1 MATSMNSDRAA
12 ASQEARSCLVEGYA
26 HDRFADVRRIF
37 EENIRDGVDVG
48 ASLSVAVAGELVV
61 DLWGGWSDA
70 GRTRPWQQDT
80 LVNVYSVSKTMA
92 AMTILLLADKAV
104 LDPDA
109 TVAFYWPEFAQSGK
123 KEVRLR
129 HLLAHSAGLSGWKEP
144 MATTDLF
151 DWEKA
156 TTLLARQQPYW
167 EPGSAPGYHGITQ
180 GFLLGEV
187 VRRATGEML
196 GDIFQREIAEPLG
209 ADFHLGLDPVHH
221 ARVAPMIAERTHDG
235 PPRGTPTELM
245 INAVTNPLLYP
256 FMTEATGTAE
266 WTAAHIYA
274 ANGQGNAR
282 SIAKAHALLANGGE
296 VGGRR
301 LLSEAWCRRALK
313 LQIEG
318 LDLVLGMPARFGLG
332 FGLPGDWLEA
342 PHSDCIFWPGSGGAM
357 SLVDLRAR
365 MSFGYAM
372 NQRGGSGTLVDPRPM
387 KLLRAVWAALSDF

>member
-1 MATSMNSDRAA
+1 
-12 ASQEARSCLVEGYA
+12 
-26 HDRFADVRRIF
+26 
-37 EENIRDGVDVG
+37 
-48 ASLSVAVAGELVV
+48 
-61 DLWGGWSDA
+61 
-70 GRTRPWQQDT
+70 
-80 LVNVYSVSKTMA
+80 
-92 AMTILLLADKAV
+92 
-104 LDPDA
+104 
-109 TVAFYWPEFAQSGK
+109 
-123 KEVRLR
+123 
-129 HLLAHSAGLSGWKEP
+129 
-144 MATTDLF
+144 
-151 DWEKA
+151 
-156 TTLLARQQPYW
+156 
-167 EPGSAPGYHGITQ
+167 
-180 GFLLGEV
+180 
-187 VRRATGEML
+187 
-196 GDIFQREIAEPLG
+196 
-209 ADFHLGLDPVHH
+209 
-221 ARVAPMIAERTHDG
+221 
-235 PPRGTPTELM
+235 

-274 ANGQGNAR
+274 ANGQRNAR

-296 VGGRR
+296 VGARR

-313 LQIEG
+313 LQIEA